1 MTIKTTF
8 ALALTA
14 SLGLAA
20 CDGTTNKATP
30 ERLEQLRTQGIDADT
45 RAKDQ
50 ARFDATIARANSIA
64 DVNAAFGQ
72 SAVDNP
78 ANAALPQLL
87 QNTLDRNTDIG
98 RAAQNI
104 NRADA
109 ERLNAIFGYLPQ
121 VSATASR
128 TFVRSRVIS
137 SDNAV
142 FQLGTA
148 KYGVTTFGATVNQPL
163 VNVSRI
169 FAIRTATTARTIAEV
184 QYIAAVQKA
193 LFDTVDT
200 YLAAAASRM
209 RMQEYQTRGAS
220 LGRQAQTELGLT
232 DSGLSSDSARRALLS
247 EQGQVQSDYAL
258 EAANYA
264 QLLGRLSHLT
274 GTAISGVGTATAP
287 GGIAGT
293 EGRTSVAQAIAAAEQ
308 NNPEILAIAM
318 SVVEADLARKGAMAA
333 DFGPVIDAFASIERE
348 YRGGSR
354 FGGGSR
360 TQEMMAGVKITIPI
374 FNAGGNGLRTLDANV
389 DLRTAVLDY
398 HATKR
403 ELETRIAMTLERM
416 KQLSSASGQL
426 SQAYRAAQGNV
437 QAERDLVASG
447 QSNDLVLAARQRLAS
462 QLQAQAEVQRVEY
475 LRAWTELQYLTG
487 ALNAN
492 ALR

>member
-14 SLGLAA
+14 AVGLAA

-30 ERLEQLRTQGIDADT
+30 ERLEALRTEGINPDR
-45 RAKDQ
+45 RAKEDQ
-50 ARFDATIARANSIA
+50 RFANTLARANSIA
-64 DVNAAFGQ
+64 EVNADFGQ

-78 ANAALPQLL
+78 ANAALPDLL
-87 QNTLDRNTDIG
+87 QNALERNTDIG

-121 VSATASR
+121 VSANFTR
-128 TFVRSRVIS
+128 TQVRSRVIS

-148 KYGVTTFGATVNQPL
+148 TYGVTTMGATVTQPL

-169 FAIRTATTARTIAEV
+169 FAIQTATTARTIAEV
-184 QYIAAVQKA
+184 RYIAAVQKA
-193 LFDTVDT
+193 IFDTTDT
-200 YLAAAASRM
+200 YLAAAASKM

-220 LGRQAQTELGLT
+220 LGRQAATEMGLA
-232 DSGLSSDSARRALLS
+232 DSGLASDQARRALLS

-264 QLLGRLSHLT
+264 QLLGRLSALT
-274 GTAISGVGTATAP
+274 GTAISGVGAVSAP
-287 GGIAGT
+287 GGISGT
-293 EGRTSVAQAIAAAEQ
+293 EGRMSVAQAVALAEK

-333 DFGPVIDAFASIERE
+333 DFGPVVDAFANIERE
-348 YRGGSR
+348 TRGGSR
-354 FGGGSR
+354 FGGGSK
-360 TQEMMAGVKITIPI
+360 TQEMTAGVQVTIPL
-374 FNAGGNGLRTLDANV
+374 FNARGDGLRTLNANV
-389 DLRTAVLDY
+389 DLRSAVVDY
-398 HATKR
+398 HATRR

-416 KQLSSASGQL
+416 KQLSTASGQL
-426 SQAYRAAQGNV
+426 SQAYRAAQANV
-437 QAERDLVASG
+437 QSERDLVASG

-462 QLQAQAEVQRVEY
+462 QLQVQAEVQRVEY
-475 LRAWTELQYLTG
+475 LRAWNELQYLTG
-487 ALNAN
+487 ALNTN